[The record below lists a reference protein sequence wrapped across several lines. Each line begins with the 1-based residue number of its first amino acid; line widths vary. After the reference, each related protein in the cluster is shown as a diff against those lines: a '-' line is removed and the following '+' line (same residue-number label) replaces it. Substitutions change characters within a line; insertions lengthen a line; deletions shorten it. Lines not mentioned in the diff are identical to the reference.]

1 MTRRFDAF
9 VIFAEMRTGSN
20 HLEESLNGL
29 DDIQCHGE
37 LFNPTFIGHHNRFEF
52 LGFDLDRRER
62 DPIGLIDAMIA
73 RTGPLPGFRFFH
85 DHDPRV
91 LDRVLDDARIAK
103 VLLTRNPLDSYVSRK
118 IASAT
123 GQWRLTDLKD
133 AKTGKITF
141 DELEFTQ
148 MLDDWSGFRNTLRR
162 GLQATGQTLF
172 PIRYE
177 DINDVE
183 VLNGL
188 AAFLGSEHRLSAASR
203 RLKRQNPGK
212 IEDKV
217 ANVRD
222 MTTALARIDRFGLER
237 ITDGEVPRPA
247 GASGFV
253 AHPEARLLFIPV
265 AGGPVAPV
273 LDWMSGIGGVGRDAL
288 LTGMTQKDL
297 RKWMRTQPGFVS
309 FSVVRH
315 PMLRLAAAY
324 RALQQ
329 EESARLAEIRDV
341 LASRYKLRLGQDAK
355 PSATDLLAFAE
366 FLKGHLK
373 GQTSL
378 RTMPDWAT
386 QAALLHA
393 AAQAALPQR
402 IFREPEA
409 EVELAQLSRGLG
421 QDVPAY
427 SAETDLI
434 PIGTELVQDA
444 ALQKAVFEAY
454 RKDFVQF
461 GFTQAPHAT

>member
-123 GQWRLTDLKD
+123 GQWRLTDLKH

-217 ANVRD
+217 ANVPGHDGSPR
-222 MTTALARIDRFGLER
+222 ADRPVRSGACNRWRGAATRRGVIRFR
-237 ITDGEVPRPA
+237 
-247 GASGFV
+247 GASGGTASV
-253 AHPEARLLFIPV
+253 HSRRRRSGRRQCSIGCPGLAVSGATRLV
-265 AGGPVAPV
+265 
-273 LDWMSGIGGVGRDAL
+273 
-288 LTGMTQKDL
+288 TGMTQKDL
-297 RKWMRTQPGFVS
+297 RKWMRSQPGFVQFQRS
-309 FSVVRH
+309 LRH
-315 PMLRLAAAY
+315 PDATSDPRPIARCRPPVNRAA
-324 RALQQ
+324 R
-329 EESARLAEIRDV
+329 RD
-341 LASRYKLRLGQDAK
+341 
-355 PSATDLLAFAE
+355 P
-366 FLKGHLK
+366 GH
-373 GQTSL
+373 S
-378 RTMPDWAT
+378 
-386 QAALLHA
+386 
-393 AAQAALPQR
+393 
-402 IFREPEA
+402 
-409 EVELAQLSRGLG
+409 V
-421 QDVPAY
+421 
-427 SAETDLI
+427 
-434 PIGTELVQDA
+434 
-444 ALQKAVFEAY
+444 
-454 RKDFVQF
+454 
-461 GFTQAPHAT
+461 